1 MSFNI
6 WLKFTLM
13 SMRSP
18 SGKEENK
25 KFKKYFLYAQG
36 MPLLI
41 TVITAIVD
49 ATAPRDGN
57 AENSLHYP
65 NMGVYSCFL
74 GAVKTPE
81 EQSYFGQPEF
91 LYFQVFIMIL
101 QIANMIFLGITINT
115 LLKGW
120 KNQAQ
125 LLKES
130 GK

>member
-1 MSFNI
+1 M
-6 WLKFTLM
+6 
-13 SMRSP
+13 
-18 SGKEENK
+18 
-25 KFKKYFLYAQG
+25 KYFMYAQG

-41 TVITAIVD
+41 TVITAIID

-65 NMGVYSCFL
+65 NMGVYSCNL
-74 GAVKTPE
+74 GAVKTSE
-81 EQSYFGQPEF
+81 VQSYFGRPEF
-91 LYFQVFIMIL
+91 IYFQVFIMIL
-101 QIANMIFLGITINT
+101 QIFNMIFLGITIST

-120 KNQAQ
+120 KNQAI